1 MGCRN
6 AATESLSSA
15 SVILANFIGT
25 VEGPAR
31 KTLQGIA
38 QVMMLGEL
46 AVNQALGNMVPVDC
60 CVGSLWQW
68 LGCCHEGFGLLD
80 ASAFAPE
87 QTVAF
92 IRVQIEQTG
101 RSPKRSTN
109 LTR

>member
-1 MGCRN
+1 
-6 AATESLSSA
+6 
-15 SVILANFIGT
+15 VILANFIGT

-38 QVMMLGEL
+38 QVVMLGEL

-60 CVGSLWQW
+60 SVGSLWQW
-68 LGCCHEGFGLLD
+68 LGCCHEGFRLLD